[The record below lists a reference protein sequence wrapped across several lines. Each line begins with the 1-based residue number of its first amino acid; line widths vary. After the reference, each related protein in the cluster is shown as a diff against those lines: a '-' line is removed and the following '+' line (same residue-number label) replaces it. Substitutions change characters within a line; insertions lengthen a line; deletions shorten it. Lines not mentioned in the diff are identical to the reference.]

1 MATKLASESQGA
13 TETPT
18 PAQKRVSILGIPWPW
33 YLLLVAVSLVAVFT
47 ETLPDNVLAALTV
60 TMLIGCGLFFAGERT
75 RGLSAVGGGPLLCIF
90 VPALS
95 AHFGFLPASFLE
107 IVKNWFTGYGFVEV
121 LVAAII
127 TGSILGMDRRFLI
140 KAGGRFVIVML
151 AAIIIVVAVVGGVA
165 SLTGFGFK
173 DSVLNIALPV
183 MAGGISGGAIPLS
196 QMYADTMGGDP
207 QQYMSVLVPPI
218 VFANLLCIFIAAIYA
233 ALTRRGTQLFVGFN
247 GNGEMVRV
255 TTTKAAVEAGAKK
268 APLTL
273 SPLGAG
279 LLLTGGIYLASA
291 MMETVVPDVHLYA
304 WLILFTVILK
314 LTGVLPAQLEES
326 ATAWYEL
333 VTKLWIPGA
342 LVAIGLTLISINKM
356 LELFARP
363 DYLLFT
369 ILAVV
374 VAALAAG
381 GVGWILRL
389 NFIESS
395 ITGGLC
401 SADMGGSGDIATLGT
416 SGRMHLMPFAQ
427 IASRLG
433 GGVVLI
439 LASLALAILG

>member
-18 PAQKRVSILGIPWPW
+18 PERKRLEILGIPWPW
-33 YLLLVAVSLVAVFT
+33 YLLLVGLCLAAIFT
-47 ETLPDNVLAALTV
+47 ETLPDNVFMALAA
-60 TMLIGCGLFFAGERT
+60 TMLLGCGLFFAGERT

-90 VPALS
+90 VPALV
-95 AHFGFLPASFLE
+95 AHFGLLPASFLE
-107 IVKNWFTGYGFVEV
+107 IVKDWFTGYGFVEV
-121 LVAAII
+121 IIAAII

-151 AAIIIVVAVVGGVA
+151 AAIVIVVGVVGAVA
-165 SLTGFGFK
+165 ALTGFGFK
-173 DSVLNIALPV
+173 NAALNIALPV

-196 QMYADTMGGDP
+196 QMYADTLGGDP
-207 QQYMSVLVPPI
+207 QQYMSILVPPI
-218 VFANLLCIFIAAIYA
+218 VFANLLCILIAAIYA

-247 GNGEMVRV
+247 GNGDMVRV
-255 TTTKAAVEAGAKK
+255 TTTKAKVDAVTKKGA
-268 APLTL
+268 LTL
-273 SPLGAG
+273 STLGAG
-279 LLLTGGIYLASA
+279 LLVTGGIYMASA
-291 MMETVVPDVHLYA
+291 MVETLVPDVHLYA
-304 WLILFTVILK
+304 WLILFTVGLK
-314 LTGVLPAQLEES
+314 LTGVLPAHVEES
-326 ATAWYEL
+326 ATNWYEA
-333 VTKLWIPGA
+333 VTKLWIPAA
-342 LVAIGLTLISINKM
+342 LVAIGLGLISINQM

-363 DYLLFT
+363 DYLFFT
-369 ILAVV
+369 VAAVV

-381 GVGWILRL
+381 GVGWLLRL

-433 GGVVLI
+433 GGVVLL
-439 LASLALAILG
+439 LASLLLAIL

>member
-1 MATKLASESQGA
+1 MKLASESLNA
-13 TETPT
+13 TDAPSQVE
-18 PAQKRVSILGIPWPW
+18 KRLDILGIPWPW
-33 YLLLVAVSLVAVFT
+33 YLLLVAVCVVSIFT
-47 ETLPDNVLAALTV
+47 ETLPDNVFASLTA
-60 TMLIGCGLFFAGERT
+60 TMLIGCGLFFVGERT

-90 VPALS
+90 VPALA
-95 AHFGFLPASFLE
+95 AHFGLLPASFLA
-107 IVKNWFTGYGFVEV
+107 IVKDWFTGYGFVEV

-151 AAIIIVVAVVGGVA
+151 AAIALVVAVVGGLA
-165 SLTGFGFK
+165 ALTGFGFK
-173 DSVLNIALPV
+173 DSVLNISLPV

-218 VFANLLCIFIAAIYA
+218 VFANLLCIFIASIYA

-247 GNGEMVRV
+247 GNGDMVRV
-255 TTTKAAVEAGAKK
+255 ATTRVKAEASTKKAA
-268 APLTL
+268 L
-273 SPLGAG
+273 SLNALGGG
-279 LLLTGGIYLASA
+279 LVLTGGIYLVSA
-291 MMETVVPDVHLYA
+291 MVETLVPDVHLYA
-304 WLILFTVILK
+304 WLILFTVIIK
-314 LTGVLPAQLEES
+314 LSGVLPASVEES
-326 ATAWYEL
+326 ATTWYEF
-333 VTKLWIPGA
+333 VTKLWIPAA
-342 LVAIGLTLISINKM
+342 LVAIGMTLLSIEQM

-363 DYLLFT
+363 DHLIFT
-369 ILAVV
+369 TIAVV

-381 GVGWILRL
+381 GVGWLLRL

-416 SGRMHLMPFAQ
+416 AGRMHLMPFAQ

-433 GGVVLI
+433 GGVVLL
-439 LASLALAILG
+439 LASIFLAILN